1 MLSKWNDLCCFIK
14 LSVVTQSSEAAV
26 HWKINET
33 RVSEITREMEELNV
47 ILTSH
52 YLGREQ

>member
-1 MLSKWNDLCCFIK
+1 MK
-14 LSVVTQSSEAAV
+14 LSLVTQSSGAAV

-33 RVSEITREMEELNV
+33 QISEITREMEELNV
-47 ILTSH
+47 ILTTH